1 MIGNHYNYSLTYE
14 PHEPNQY
21 INRLKA
27 ESPNRKMLD
36 PMMRVFFAS
45 ERDSWMYTTTE
56 QIKLIEKNIFQ

>member
-1 MIGNHYNYSLTYE
+1 MIGNHHNYSLTYE

-45 ERDSWMYTTTE
+45 ERDNWMYTTTE